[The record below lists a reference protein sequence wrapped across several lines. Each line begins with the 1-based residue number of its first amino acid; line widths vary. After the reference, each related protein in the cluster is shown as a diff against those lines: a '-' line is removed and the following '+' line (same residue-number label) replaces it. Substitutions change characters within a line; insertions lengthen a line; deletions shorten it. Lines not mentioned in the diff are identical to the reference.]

1 MKVALAL
8 LAVFGMVLSP
18 AVADDA
24 GKGPKFKITSQ
35 RDDDTVTVRTDK
47 AATIFDIKS
56 PKGISTATIERTA
69 DKWPDVVVLRLHTR
83 GLEGFWVSQEKLK
96 LRGAVSV
103 QGEGPRT
110 PLTKED
116 EKRGEKAAPWGEIVA
131 IGSDGKPTDSRVLKD
146 GYFEVRLSKAFF
158 ERNPKTIEVH
168 WIDFY
173 RR

>member
-1 MKVALAL
+1 MKAALAL

-18 AVADDA
+18 VVADDA
-24 GKGPKFKITSQ
+24 GQGPKFKITSQ
-35 RDDDTVTVRTDK
+35 RDDDTVTLRTDK
-47 AATIFDIKS
+47 AAIIFDIKS

-69 DKWPDVVVLRLHTR
+69 EKWPDVVLRLHTR
-83 GLEGFWVSQEKLK
+83 GLEGFGVSHEKLK

-103 QGEGPRT
+103 QREGPRT
-110 PLTKED
+110 PLSKED
-116 EKRGEKAAPWGEIVA
+116 EKEDSKAVPWGEIVA
-131 IGSDGKPTDSRVLKD
+131 IGSDGKPTDNRVLKD

-158 ERNPKTIEVH
+158 EGNPKKIEVH